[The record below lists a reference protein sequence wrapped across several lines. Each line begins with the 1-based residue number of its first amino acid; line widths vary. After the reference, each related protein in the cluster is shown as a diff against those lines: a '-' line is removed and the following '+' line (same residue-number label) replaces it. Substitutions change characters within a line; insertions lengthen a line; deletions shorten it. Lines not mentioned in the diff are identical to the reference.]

1 MESRRRKPLV
11 SKVSQRC
18 LKCTVYLDIY
28 KVTCPGV
35 ILSKKSD
42 VHLSVC
48 MLGQHRKTL
57 RLAPVFPLLFHHRM
71 VFTKT
76 FPGVVD
82 PAHLAELLEADTTSF
97 ELIQSVPPDSEPLA
111 KVEQNSRDF
120 LYPVPRLSP
129 IHGTAE
135 REILMRRSTLYAG
148 ISPKVEFGTTSVIQ
162 ESDGRDG
169 WPASSSCSPALP
181 RPAAAAPSRLYAAK
195 ELFPYVGD
203 FEDGSFLFP
212 RDWRG
217 RRNGDERTPTPG
229 STSSPSL
236 ASPAC
241 SPGKNRKDGSGAADG
256 ASEQRRYQ
264 QPTVS
269 SRTRAL
275 SPYTHRKM
283 CQLSEDTRQRLR
295 HLQLGPHHFKKETA
309 LQRPFLL
316 SFHNDASRTATPSSC
331 RSDGARRHSI
341 SFTDASL
348 LGSYRPRASKR
359 PDQSA
364 QSVPLGGDPQ
374 PSPEDSAHT
383 QSRLGPP
390 SDL

>member
-135 REILMRRSTLYAG
+135 REILMRRSTLGSPPKWSLARHQSFRRVTGETAG
-148 ISPKVEFGTTSVIQ
+148 LPHLAAVPPCPGRPPPLRPGSTRLKSCSRTLGTLRTA
-162 ESDGRDG
+162 
-169 WPASSSCSPALP
+169 ASSSPETGGGGGTAMRGLRRRGP
-181 RPAAAAPSRLYAAK
+181 RPRPRWRRRRAAPGRTGRTGA
-195 ELFPYVGD
+195 ERPT
-203 FEDGSFLFP
+203 
-212 RDWRG
+212 G
-217 RRNGDERTPTPG
+217 RR
-229 STSSPSL
+229 SSAATSSPPSPPGRERCPPTRTARC
-236 ASPAC
+236 ASC
-241 SPGKNRKDGSGAADG
+241 RRTRGSGSDTCSSARTT
-256 ASEQRRYQ
+256 SRRRRR
-264 QPTVS
+264 S
-269 SRTRAL
+269 SGPSCCLFTTTR
-275 SPYTHRKM
+275 P
-283 CQLSEDTRQRLR
+283 
-295 HLQLGPHHFKKETA
+295 G
-309 LQRPFLL
+309 LQRPLPVAVTARGDTPSASQMLL
-316 SFHNDASRTATPSSC
+316 SLEVTGQEQAKCTQSLRPPAPPQSPGPTLAPE
-331 RSDGARRHSI
+331 ARRQAEPSI
-341 SFTDASL
+341 SAT
-348 LGSYRPRASKR
+348 
-359 PDQSA
+359 
-364 QSVPLGGDPQ
+364 
-374 PSPEDSAHT
+374 
-383 QSRLGPP
+383 
-390 SDL
+390 